1 MSLTKDLWERFE
13 RGDGMTLAE
22 VRALI
27 RQLKEAM
34 PYLHDRSRAL
44 GTLPVSD
51 AALTLH
57 RLEGFETALAAG
69 EPK

>member
-1 MSLTKDLWERFE
+1 MNLTKELWERFE

-27 RQLKEAM
+27 RQTEEAL

-44 GTLPVSD
+44 GTIATAD

-57 RLEGFETALAAG
+57 RLRGFEAALAAREG
-69 EPK
+69 